1 MLEIIQDTLV
11 DAIKLLPFLF
21 ITYLIMEYIEHKMGH
36 KTKHAIKKSGKWGPI
51 IGSVLGAF
59 PQCGFSVSATNLYAG
74 RVITLGTLI
83 AVYLSTSDEMLPIF
97 ISEAV
102 SPIIILKILGIK
114 LIVGMIAGILIDFVT
129 HIVKSKIDKNKKDD
143 KENIE
148 ENEED
153 EIGHIC
159 EEDHCHCDESGIL
172 KSAIHHTLNI
182 LLFIVIVTF
191 IINIVVHFVGEETIA
206 GWILNKPVVGPI
218 IASLIG
224 LIPNCAASVIITNMY
239 LENVISLGSMISGLL
254 TGAGVGLAVLFK
266 TNNKIK
272 ENIGIVVLLYAIGV
286 ISGIVIDLIGFTI

>member
-129 HIVKSKIDKNKKDD
+129 HIVKSKIAKNKKDD

-159 EEDHCHCDESGIL
+159 EEGH
-172 KSAIHHTLNI
+172 
-182 LLFIVIVTF
+182 
-191 IINIVVHFVGEETIA
+191 
-206 GWILNKPVVGPI
+206 
-218 IASLIG
+218 
-224 LIPNCAASVIITNMY
+224 
-239 LENVISLGSMISGLL
+239 
-254 TGAGVGLAVLFK
+254 
-266 TNNKIK
+266 
-272 ENIGIVVLLYAIGV
+272 
-286 ISGIVIDLIGFTI
+286 

>member
-129 HIVKSKIDKNKKDD
+129 HIVKSKIVKNKKDD

-206 GWILNKPVVGPI
+206 GWILNKPVIGPA